1 MVNFVYKQRG
11 AISIFLVIILLP
23 MLSIASIM
31 VDTSRIRLARS
42 VAESAGD
49 LTLNTAL
56 SQYDNVL
63 KEMYGLFAVSQSE
76 EDLMNNLKS
85 YYTNSLRAAG
95 MSEADAGDHVG
106 RIMKK
111 LGSISEAS
119 ASETDLLRIS
129 VEHFEA
135 EAPEA
140 GSLINPA
147 LLKSQ
152 MINFMKYRAPINTG
166 LGFLDSLRS
175 FSSLSK
181 QMKVVET
188 RDAYYK
194 EQQAVV
200 DKCQTAWKCL
210 YDYKKLGMDQ
220 AYFDEMQDKLDSYA
234 AAYEFISNNLVQ
246 DYGNSKKNS
255 IDYFSK
261 NTLTYA
267 TGSRGSFTFYYRGKV
282 LQVNAYMSGTASA
295 SSLSSEANRLASA
308 VDAHTTSMN
317 DSFFN
322 IYLKDVSSNI
332 YGIQRVIQYMK
343 DDYEKSKSYASIT
356 KDVYQAY
363 HTLDNAIE
371 SIERA
376 ISDCQDRIS
385 SLQDKISAA
394 LEKDPPG
401 DTSGYEAAIEA
412 LEERIDDYQKDL
424 ATQITINGMTR
435 TASGWLSFYK
445 KDYDS
450 KLETFEGVTRGQSAS
465 KTGMYETI
473 NDVSKISLP
482 DIQSAKKGS
491 SIEPIINDDLVDG
504 RISDTFVKE
513 IYGTMYVMYEKFKK
527 GKELLEEAEG
537 LLDDVSKS
545 VAPGGKLKTAEG
557 NWEAAT
563 KEPDLQGDA
572 LTEQNKEELESI
584 REFINKGEVDA
595 LNAHIGNTI
604 TTMTELMEEVDG
616 YTYADKKLYE
626 LKSFDEVKSA
636 LEKKYKGAYGSL
648 ERPPLTYTG
657 SGGLKEMAAS
667 IYKEYYKEPY
677 DLPYNKLKQFTA
689 EWEQEFHPE
698 LDKETDEHGEND
710 YNKFYRFLQNN
721 FQNTTDENMTEEIND
736 KKEAMEKK
744 KEALNATAESQQN
757 EVKSEG
763 MSDKNIADDSRP
775 SKIWSGIR
783 QNAIDKGLAKD
794 PDSGGKGAGT
804 MPEVNVGTG
813 SDTVADSNLSGELSS
828 MFDGLGSALAGLGIT
843 LRDDIYISCYGM
855 DMFSYHTFENE
866 IICNSLNGNDQTKLT
881 AVEPA
886 VSGGL
891 YDGNYEIKVANID
904 KKDAM
909 SLTCIPIN
917 PAYNAAY
924 RSEVEYMIYGKDN
937 STNVTAAYAS
947 IFGIRLACNSV
958 YAFTNA
964 PIRDGAYAIA
974 FAVFG
979 TPPLTF
985 MVPIAQAA
993 IIIGIAIAESSLDL
1007 LCLKNGMKVP
1017 VFKNKDTWQ
1026 MSFDNLFENLAGA
1039 ATAIL
1044 VEKTKGFVGEKIDTV
1059 EDTLNQWLNKTD
1071 DEINQATNDEI
1082 DQLTYAVE
1090 TRIDEAIDRYA
1101 STAINQLTSLCQAAN
1116 NKLSSNAV
1124 SDTIEYK
1131 GKNGIEFI
1139 SKEEFVAQEL
1149 TKWLAGERKG
1159 TSGTDYGYLAK
1170 KIAVEY
1176 IIEQGYI
1183 EDIFL
1188 GMDKVAGGTAD
1199 IIDNFKDELDRM
1211 RTRIIESIKDE
1222 CQELLNYK
1230 TAVKNQITSAISKGA
1245 DSLKT
1250 EIDKSLDGLSGGATT
1265 GGLAANAGSANT
1277 TATFFSF
1284 QYSDYLQLFL
1294 VIALL
1299 GNQEGVLL
1307 RISDV
1312 IEANMKMQNEE
1323 FTMKESYTY
1332 VKIDATLEVKPILM
1346 TLPFMAEETESNLP
1360 GSNWYTIKY
1369 NGMQGYN

>member
-1 MVNFVYKQRG
+1 M
-11 AISIFLVIILLP
+11 
-23 MLSIASIM
+23 
-31 VDTSRIRLARS
+31 
-42 VAESAGD
+42 
-49 LTLNTAL
+49 
-56 SQYDNVL
+56 
-63 KEMYGLFAVSQSE
+63 
-76 EDLMNNLKS
+76 S
-85 YYTNSLRAAG
+85 Y
-95 MSEADAGDHVG
+95 
-106 RIMKK
+106 
-111 LGSISEAS
+111 
-119 ASETDLLRIS
+119 
-129 VEHFEA
+129 
-135 EAPEA
+135 
-140 GSLINPA
+140 
-147 LLKSQ
+147 
-152 MINFMKYRAPINTG
+152 
-166 LGFLDSLRS
+166 
-175 FSSLSK
+175 
-181 QMKVVET
+181 
-188 RDAYYK
+188 
-194 EQQAVV
+194 
-200 DKCQTAWKCL
+200 
-210 YDYKKLGMDQ
+210 
-220 AYFDEMQDKLDSYA
+220 
-234 AAYEFISNNLVQ
+234 
-246 DYGNSKKNS
+246 
-255 IDYFSK
+255 
-261 NTLTYA
+261 
-267 TGSRGSFTFYYRGKV
+267 
-282 LQVNAYMSGTASA
+282 
-295 SSLSSEANRLASA
+295 
-308 VDAHTTSMN
+308 
-317 DSFFN
+317 
-322 IYLKDVSSNI
+322 
-332 YGIQRVIQYMK
+332 
-343 DDYEKSKSYASIT
+343 
-356 KDVYQAY
+356 
-363 HTLDNAIE
+363 
-371 SIERA
+371 
-376 ISDCQDRIS
+376 
-385 SLQDKISAA
+385 
-394 LEKDPPG
+394 
-401 DTSGYEAAIEA
+401 
-412 LEERIDDYQKDL
+412 
-424 ATQITINGMTR
+424 
-435 TASGWLSFYK
+435 YK

-450 KLETFEGVTRGQSAS
+450 KLETFEGVTRGQSAY

-473 NDVSKISLP
+473 NDISQISLP
-482 DIQSAKKGS
+482 DIESAKKGKS
-491 SIEPIINDDLVDG
+491 VQPISNSDLVDG
-504 RISDTFVKE
+504 LRADYFVEE
-513 IYGTMYVMYEKFKK
+513 IYTTMYDMHERLKK

-537 LLDDVSKS
+537 LLEDVSNS
-545 VAPGGKLKTAEG
+545 VAPGGRLKTAEG

-677 DLPYNKLKQFTA
+677 DLPYDKLKQFTA

-710 YNKFYRFLQNN
+710 YNKFYRFLKNN
-721 FQNTTDENMTEEIND
+721 FQNTTDENMTEEIAG

-783 QNAIDKGLAKD
+783 QSAIDKGLAKD

-866 IICNSLNGNDQTKLT
+866 IICNSLDGNAQTKLT

-891 YDGNYEIKVANID
+891 YNGNYEIKVANID

-909 SLTCIPIN
+909 SLTCIPIS

-985 MVPIAQAA
+985 MVPVAQAA

-1007 LCLKNGMKVP
+1007 LCLKAGMKVP
-1017 VFKNKDTWQ
+1017 VFKTDKTWQ

-1039 ATAIL
+1039 ATA
-1044 VEKTKGFVGEKIDTV
+1044 VAVDVTKEFVGAQIDTV

-1071 DEINQATNDEI
+1071 DEINAATEKEIKELTQAVSDNI
-1082 DQLTYAVE
+1082 DAT
-1090 TRIDEAIDRYA
+1090 IDRYA

-1116 NKLSSNAV
+1116 NKLSSNGE
-1124 SDTIEYK
+1124 STLIEYE
-1131 GKNGIEFI
+1131 GNLIP
-1139 SKEEFVAQEL
+1139 KEEFVKEEL
-1149 TKWLAGERKG
+1149 NKWLAGERKG
-1159 TSGTDYGYLAK
+1159 TAGTDYGYLAK
-1170 KIAVEY
+1170 EMAVRYIIEEGYIDTVFQGMNDVKNGTADMIKDFKTDLEDLRTY
-1176 IIEQGYI
+1176 IIEQIYS
-1183 EDIFL
+1183 ECAEL
-1188 GMDKVAGGTAD
+1188 LAYKTNVKDKVA
-1199 IIDNFKDELDRM
+1199 
-1211 RTRIIESIKDE
+1211 
-1222 CQELLNYK
+1222 
-1230 TAVKNQITSAISKGA
+1230 SAISQGA
-1245 DSLKT
+1245 DSLKS

-1294 VIALL
+1294 LIALL

-1312 IEANMKMQNEE
+1312 IEENMKMQNEE

-1332 VKIDATLEVKPILM
+1332 VKIGATLEVKPILM